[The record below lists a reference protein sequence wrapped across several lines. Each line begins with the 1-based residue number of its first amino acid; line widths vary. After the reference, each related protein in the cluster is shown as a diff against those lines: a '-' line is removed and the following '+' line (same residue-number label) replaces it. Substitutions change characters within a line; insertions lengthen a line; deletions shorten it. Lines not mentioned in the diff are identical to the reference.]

1 MRTALKHN
9 PNFSHP
15 ERRDPDRI
23 YNEVV
28 VGGIRTACLGRAQM
42 SRLMVGDCLAARGGK
57 RRPKL
62 VFASNGHAIAT
73 ARSDAHFRENFANA
87 DIVHADGQPVV
98 MASKLMTAAPIP
110 ERTATTDFIHDAAGM
125 ARTHG
130 LRFFLFGSTEE
141 VNACCAERLREIYP
155 GLKIVGRRDGY
166 FSPEQEDEI
175 VAEINA
181 AGADVVWVALG
192 VPKEYEFCVKN
203 KDRLKAGWVVTA
215 GGCFNFVTGHY
226 RRAPQWMQKAS
237 LEWLYRLWREPKR
250 LWKRYVLTNP
260 VAAFTI
266 LTRTAS

>member
-1 MRTALKHN
+1 MRAQTQRTWQ
-9 PNFSHP
+9 
-15 ERRDPDRI
+15 RRDPDRV
-23 YNEVV
+23 YSEVT

-57 RRPKL
+57 RRARL

-73 ARSDAHFRENFANA
+73 ARNDARFRNNFANA

-98 MASKLMTAAPIP
+98 IASRLMTTTPIP

-125 ARTHG
+125 ASEHG

-141 VNACCAERLREIYP
+141 VNAQCAEKLREIYP
-155 GLKIVGRRDGY
+155 GLKIVGRRHGY
-166 FSPEQEDEI
+166 FGADEEDAI
-175 VAEINA
+175 VEEINA
-181 AGADVVWVALG
+181 ADADVVWVALG
-192 VPKEYEFCVKN
+192 VPKEYEFCVHH
-203 KDRLKAGWVVTA
+203 KDRLKAGWIVTA

-226 RRAPQWMQKAS
+226 RRAPEWMQAAS

-250 LWKRYVLTNP
+250 LWKRYAITNP
-260 VAAFTI
+260 VALFTI